1 MPREPSDARA
11 ALMAVYLSQRPSFL
25 SPSDMPTT
33 STKKLKPAER
43 PPYRKKHA
51 KDLAMTTMLK
61 KNLKNLPHRR
71 RRRDAEEC
79 LHPMRPSSS
88 GLALALGPM
97 GRTIYGVGEASGG
110 VIRRQ
115 MRRNVNRPGM
125 STSPPSRTSQ
135 DGLRKAQLAVIK
147 VGEEI
152 AWREAEARRVQTQ
165 KEARKKGDG
174 TCGQMKET
182 GDDRILLGEVG
193 RIDSE
198 GVGAEDVAHADRYFD
213 LYINAEAW
221 VVN

>member
-1 MPREPSDARA
+1 M
-11 ALMAVYLSQRPSFL
+11 F
-25 SPSDMPTT
+25 
-33 STKKLKPAER
+33 KKKI
-43 PPYRKKHA
+43 
-51 KDLAMTTMLK
+51 
-61 KNLKNLPHRR
+61 KNVPHR

-79 LHPMRPSSS
+79 LHAMRPSSS
-88 GLALALGPM
+88 GLRLALRPT

-110 VIRRQ
+110 MIRRQ
-115 MRRNVNRPGM
+115 MRRNVNRPGI

-147 VGEEI
+147 VREEI

-165 KEARKKGDG
+165 EARKKGDG
-174 TCGQMKET
+174 TCGQMET

-193 RIDSE
+193 RTDGE
-198 GVGAEDVAHADRYFD
+198 GVGAEDVAHADKYFD